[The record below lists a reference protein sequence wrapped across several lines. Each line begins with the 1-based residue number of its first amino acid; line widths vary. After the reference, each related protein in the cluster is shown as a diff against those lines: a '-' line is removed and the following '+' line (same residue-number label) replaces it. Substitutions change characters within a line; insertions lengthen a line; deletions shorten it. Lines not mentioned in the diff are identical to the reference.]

1 MTIKQRGAEAAS
13 RRSDYAA
20 MQSVQ
25 RSVFQAGMA
34 LQSAN
39 VGPSEWYLYT
49 WLLTLANAK
58 GEAVLRT
65 NTTMIRQGA
74 QTPYGEVKPARMA
87 LNTIKAAME
96 SLERAKLLHV
106 TRTKDAQVVHLDIM
120 FL

>member
-1 MTIKQRGAEAAS
+1 MTTRQRGAEAS
-13 RRSDYAA
+13 NLRDHHTA

-34 LQSAN
+34 LQAAN

-58 GEAVLRT
+58 REAVLRT

-87 LNTIKAAME
+87 LNTIKSAME

-106 TRTKDAQVVHLDIM
+106 TRTKDAQVVHLDIV